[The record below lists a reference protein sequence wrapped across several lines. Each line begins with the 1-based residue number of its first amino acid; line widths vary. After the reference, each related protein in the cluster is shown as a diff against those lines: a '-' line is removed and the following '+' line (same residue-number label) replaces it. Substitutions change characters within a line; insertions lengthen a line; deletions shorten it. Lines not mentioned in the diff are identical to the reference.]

1 MRTSIKQSTT
11 DEFDLNQFHLF
22 KNLTEQEMTL
32 LNNHATCSM
41 YKKRSIIYKE
51 GSRLTGFYCIK
62 RGIIKQYKTG
72 IDGREQIFCFLKK
85 GDIIA
90 YRSLLSQETACTTS
104 QAMEDSELI
113 HIPYQSLLYLI
124 QNNWQ
129 FSYHMLQIVCKE
141 LRKANDYITDI
152 TQKTLRERLAEV
164 LLLLKDNFDLD
175 SSKTLQISLTRKELA
190 NIVGTAPES
199 IIRILS
205 EFKQSRLV
213 ELQGSKIKFMNVPEL
228 TKIANLL

>member
-11 DEFDLNQFHLF
+11 DEFDLNQFNLF
-22 KNLTEQEMTL
+22 NNLTEQEMTL
-32 LNNHATCSM
+32 LNSHATCSM
-41 YKKRSIIYKE
+41 YQKRSVIYKE
-51 GSRLTGFYCIK
+51 GSRLTGFYCINS
-62 RGIIKQYKTG
+62 GIVKQYKTG

-90 YRSLLSQETACTTS
+90 YRSLLSQEMACTTA

-129 FSYHMLQIVCKE
+129 FSYHLLQIACRE
-141 LRKANDYITDI
+141 LRRANDYIADI

-175 SSKTLQISLTRKELA
+175 SSQILQISLTRKELA
-190 NIVGTAPES
+190 NMVGTAPES

-205 EFKQSRLV
+205 EFKQSKLV
-213 ELQGSKIKFMNVPEL
+213 ELQGSKIKFMNIPEL